1 MERRF
6 SYNRKENKTMI
17 EKTVYIAFDG
27 KEFDDYSECERY
39 EIKELQDK
47 YGKDYLLV
55 YDENGELIALDND
68 YWLSQ
73 SSAYIICKSEKALNY
88 LNKIFD
94 YNGVN
99 NVDYD
104 GKFPAS
110 FYYDFDTK
118 KWGKI
123 EHRIKELQDEIDMLS
138 KYIVK
143 E

>member
-1 MERRF
+1 M
-6 SYNRKENKTMI
+6 T
-17 EKTVYIAFDG
+17 EKTIYIAFDG
-27 KEFDDYSECERY
+27 KEFEDYSECERY
-39 EIKELQDK
+39 EIKELQNK
-47 YGKDYLLV
+47 YGKDLLV
-55 YDENGELIALDND
+55 YDENGKLIALDND
-68 YWLSQ
+68 YWLSH

-88 LNKIFD
+88 INKIFD

-104 GKFPAS
+104 GNFPAS
-110 FYYDFDTK
+110 FYYDFTTDEWK
-118 KWGKI
+118 EI

>member
-1 MERRF
+1 M
-6 SYNRKENKTMI
+6 T
-17 EKTVYIAFDG
+17 EKTIYIAFDG
-27 KEFDDYSECERY
+27 KEFEDYSECERY
-39 EIKELQDK
+39 ESKELQDK
-47 YGKDYLLV
+47 YGKDLLV

-73 SSAYIICKSEKALNY
+73 SSAYVVCKSEEALNY
-88 LNKIFD
+88 INKTFD

-99 NVDYD
+99 NIDYD
-104 GKFPAS
+104 GNFPAS
-110 FYYDFDTK
+110 FYYDFNTDEWK
-118 KWGKI
+118 EI